1 MQLHQQ
7 LTQCNYSCR
16 SALEIIARWIKPLA
30 IENTVLQN
38 SKRFLPSVI
47 HPLPAEINRNN
58 INGCL
63 DSCRIAETSSWGIAS
78 GCTCSR
84 VNCQCWVARDD
95 LGWKH
100 FLCFCCWQHFAV
112 SFGKYVSLASV
123 WGMLGLAAATET
135 SVLLWKPI
143 NFLIHVSIKFSP
155 G

>member
-1 MQLHQQ
+1 MELYQQ

-84 VNCQCWVARDD
+84 SKLSV
-95 LGWKH
+95 LGGERWLRLET
-100 FLCFCCWQHFAV
+100 FLVLLLLTTFCCFFWQICFS
-112 SFGKYVSLASV
+112 SFC
-123 WGMLGLAAATET
+123 LGNAGACCCYRNFSFTMET
-135 SVLLWKPI
+135 Y
-143 NFLIHVSIKFSP
+143 KFSDSCFHQV
-155 G
+155 